1 MNRALLTLGL
11 AAMGVCWL
19 YPWSLLAALWLGD
32 TAGSGLLSPLT
43 MLALVLLGAAYTTFA
58 LRRLGKHH
66 AQAALIGGALLAS
79 LVAVRIDQYSNAG
92 ALDWMARLATSLA
105 LLLGAPATP
114 VVALLLALLLW
125 RRGAQLASDMPA
137 FPDVEA
143 SFRWSIGALI
153 GFAVVLA
160 VGVRPSQQPAIEL
173 RATPFVVGSFYVA
186 LLTLALARLESLR
199 TRSQALALNTQWL
212 GVLIGVAGLLVL
224 GSLAVAQVL
233 SFDLLLLATRPLFDL
248 LGRVLLLLLYLV
260 VIPLAWVIQWIVYWL
275 LQLLSP
281 NSNTQPPEA
290 PQPSDFE
297 GFLQRLLAQA
307 LPPDV
312 LAALKALGALLVL
325 GVVLLLVAR
334 AVARWRPRLA
344 EADATQ
350 EERDSVYQAG
360 SLRQMLLAWL
370 RRLFGRGS
378 DTAEDLPPALADDGV
393 AAASPSVSSVRELYR
408 RLLALGASAGAAR
421 PFASTPYEHQ
431 PSLEAALHAPTPVEQ
446 LTHAYVQVRYAETE
460 PGESELRELVELEQT
475 LEREAKPDA
484 P

>member
-173 RATPFVVGSFYVA
+173 RATPFVVGSFFVA

-233 SFDLLLLATRPLFDL
+233 SFDLLLLATRPLFD
-248 LGRVLLLLLYLV
+248 
-260 VIPLAWVIQWIVYWL
+260 
-275 LQLLSP
+275 
-281 NSNTQPPEA
+281 
-290 PQPSDFE
+290 
-297 GFLQRLLAQA
+297 
-307 LPPDV
+307 
-312 LAALKALGALLVL
+312 
-325 GVVLLLVAR
+325 
-334 AVARWRPRLA
+334 RWRRRCRPMCWPR
-344 EADATQ
+344 
-350 EERDSVYQAG
+350 
-360 SLRQMLLAWL
+360 
-370 RRLFGRGS
+370 
-378 DTAEDLPPALADDGV
+378 
-393 AAASPSVSSVRELYR
+393 
-408 RLLALGASAGAAR
+408 
-421 PFASTPYEHQ
+421 
-431 PSLEAALHAPTPVEQ
+431 
-446 LTHAYVQVRYAETE
+446 
-460 PGESELRELVELEQT
+460 
-475 LEREAKPDA
+475 
-484 P
+484 